1 MWVINP
7 EGLPDSGKVAAV
19 ISSAFGSFSE
29 ARKKKKKNE
38 EREEGGEERQTAVR
52 QYRSVKKRLQQM
64 GNTG

>member
-29 ARKKKKKNE
+29 ACKKKKKRE
-38 EREEGGEERQTAVR
+38 KKRERERRGKADWSETI
-52 QYRSVKKRLQQM
+52 LFC
-64 GNTG
+64 

>member
-29 ARKKKKKNE
+29 ACKKKERKKKSE
-38 EREEGGEERQTAVR
+38 GERRGKADCSETIPFC
-52 QYRSVKKRLQQM
+52 
-64 GNTG
+64 

>member
-29 ARKKKKKNE
+29 ASKKGKADWSE
-38 EREEGGEERQTAVR
+38 TI
-52 QYRSVKKRLQQM
+52 LFC
-64 GNTG
+64 